1 MGTRDRCHPA
11 EPARVPPNHGA
22 AGPAPSSTV
31 SANAAQR
38 QTLGR
43 IRTVV
48 IDVDDT
54 LCLTE
59 AACFELEN
67 DVLRRLGRPP
77 MDRSVH
83 LSTWGQ
89 PLLAAMEQRSP
100 GIDLDRFSGVY
111 SQVLGDYIEGGRID
125 SIEREN
131 LDAIDALLASGREV
145 MLLTSREE
153 AEIAHMLADDHVLSG
168 RISAVF
174 HAGNTTHVKPDPRA
188 FDALLTQSRLRPDE
202 CVYVGDSPGDAV
214 AAKGAGLHFIGC
226 LQSGVRC
233 REDFELG
240 RVDSFIETF
249 PQVVEAVAALDRS
262 SVQE

>member
-1 MGTRDRCHPA
+1 
-11 EPARVPPNHGA
+11 VP
-22 AGPAPSSTV
+22 
-31 SANAAQR
+31 
-38 QTLGR
+38 L
-43 IRTVV
+43 
-48 IDVDDT
+48 
-54 LCLTE
+54 L
-59 AACFELEN
+59 
-67 DVLRRLGRPP
+67 
-77 MDRSVH
+77 
-83 LSTWGQ
+83 TWGQ

-100 GIDLDRFSGVY
+100 GIDLDLFSSVY
-111 SQVLGDYIEGGRID
+111 SRVLGYYIEGGRID

-214 AAKGAGLHFIGC
+214 AANGAGLHFIGC

-262 SVQE
+262 SVQN